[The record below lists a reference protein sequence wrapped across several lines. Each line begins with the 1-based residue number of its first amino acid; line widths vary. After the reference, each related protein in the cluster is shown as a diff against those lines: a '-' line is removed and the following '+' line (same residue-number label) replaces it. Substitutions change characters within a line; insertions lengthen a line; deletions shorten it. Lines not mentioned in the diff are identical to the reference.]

1 VLVVRTSTQSVLNDG
16 ASERWAAGYEPTRSV
31 GQIASDAIAAIVI
44 GAAGVF
50 VSTELDLLA
59 ALTFIEWFGSR

>member
-1 VLVVRTSTQSVLNDG
+1 VLVVRTSTQPVPDDG
-16 ASERWAAGYEPTRSV
+16 ASERWAAGGAPARRV

-59 ALTFIEWFGSR
+59 ALTFIERFGIR

>member
-1 VLVVRTSTQSVLNDG
+1 VLVVRTSAQSVLNDG
-16 ASERWAAGYEPTRSV
+16 ASGRSAAGCEPTRSV

-44 GAAGVF
+44 GAAGLF

-59 ALTFIEWFGSR
+59 ALTFIEWFGTR